1 MIARPFIGVPVKFF
15 AQMFLRLS
23 TFDFPIFRLFSPR
36 TASFPIYAMI
46 SRGIMETQP
55 QSTERTARRRPFRC
69 RFGEFGFEKECCLFH
84 TLNNHPPSLYW
95 QTEKFFHAVRFR
107 RMSVRAKP
115 NKNAITANNKNIFEP
130 SVSVLFSSLSLKLS
144 TLVRLQKFSVSD
156 KFVPKE
162 SRIGSL
168 CNLPVDNRLCAC

>member
-36 TASFPIYAMI
+36 TASFPIYAMT

-84 TLNNHPPSLYW
+84 TLNNHPRRFIGKP
-95 QTEKFFHAVRFR
+95 KNFFTPYA
-107 RMSVRAKP
+107 
-115 NKNAITANNKNIFEP
+115 
-130 SVSVLFSSLSLKLS
+130 
-144 TLVRLQKFSVSD
+144 
-156 KFVPKE
+156 FV
-162 SRIGSL
+162 
-168 CNLPVDNRLCAC
+168 V